1 MFSENQ
7 ETGGAPQRVSDSR
20 AVAGELTELLAVLV
34 IPALL
39 LSGVSLFFG

>member
-1 MFSENQ
+1 MFGEDQ
-7 ETGGAPQRVSDSR
+7 KGGAPQRVSDSR
-20 AVAGELTELLAVLV
+20 AVADERAEMLAVLV

>member
-1 MFSENQ
+1 MFGEDQ
-7 ETGGAPQRVSDSR
+7 EKGAAPQRAGDSR
-20 AVAGELTELLAVLV
+20 AVAGGLTEMLAVLV